1 MTIFWVCILKK
12 FIEKKFFPKNAEI
25 LRIYK
30 KNFFQKT
37 PIFYEFY
44 NL

>member
-12 FIEKKFFPKNAEI
+12 FIEKKFFQKTPKFYEFT
-25 LRIYK
+25 K
-30 KNFFQKT
+30 KIFQKT

>member
-30 KNFFQKT
+30 KNFPKNANFLR
-37 PIFYEFY
+37 I
-44 NL
+44 L